1 MSEVLLKKPTF
12 EAFLETQ
19 PSIKFVDL
27 DDAENPKERRRKRN
41 RISSEEHRKR
51 KRRYIALL
59 ENQVFDLSKE
69 NSVLKDIVLQYELNL
84 QLQNLNHENWC
95 QYDPNLN
102 SSLQ

>member
-19 PSIKFVDL
+19 PSTKYVDL
-27 DDAENPKERRRKRN
+27 DDAENPSERRRKRN

-59 ENQVFDLSKE
+59 ENQVFNLSKE
-69 NSVLKDIVLQYELNL
+69 NSVLKDIVLQYELDL

-95 QYDPNLN
+95 QYDPNLT
-102 SSLQ
+102 SSLE